1 MLFNNGH
8 NKVFLVPDSCRATK
22 EIVMVYA
29 LTSLM
34 TPMETIRRRLLQLFT
49 DELAVDFLMLQDKHN
64 MRTFLFNIKLILHSL
79 RDMLEKLASGSI
91 FYLFLKL
98 VQINYKFSDNLRTL
112 YIYRQRHNVIDVTPT
127 YYFQNHFQS
136 VDN

>member
-1 MLFNNGH
+1 
-8 NKVFLVPDSCRATK
+8 
-22 EIVMVYA
+22 
-29 LTSLM
+29 M
-34 TPMETIRRRLLQLFT
+34 TAMKTIRRLLLQLLT
-49 DELAVDFLMLQDKHN
+49 DELAVDLLMLQDKHN
-64 MRTFLFNIKLILHSL
+64 MRTFSFNIKLILHSL
-79 RDMLEKLASGSI
+79 RDMLEKLASGSL

>member
-1 MLFNNGH
+1 MDIIKHFWYLIH
-8 NKVFLVPDSCRATK
+8 VERQK
-22 EIVMVYA
+22 EIGMRADVTDDAMK
-29 LTSLM
+29 
-34 TPMETIRRRLLQLFT
+34 TIRRLLLQLLT
-49 DELAVDFLMLQDKHN
+49 DELAMDFLMLQDKHN